1 MRISDW
7 SSDVCSSDLST
18 ALQIARDRRPLWAV
32 PCAVTAQ
39 QWSGPM
45 LEIRGLEK
53 RFGTVAAVDRVS
65 LAIPDGQ
72 MVGVIG
78 RSGAGKSTLLRL
90 LNRLAEPTGGQILF
104 DGDDVSILKG
114 RALMAWRARCAMIFQ
129 QFNLVGRLAVLPK

>member
-32 PCAVTAQ
+32 PCAVTTQ

-65 LAIPDGQ
+65 LAIPDRQ

-90 LNRLAEPTGGQILF
+90 LNRLAEPTGAI
-104 DGDDVSILKG
+104 G
-114 RALMAWRARCAMIFQ
+114 RASCREGGWQ
-129 QFNLVGRLAVLPK
+129 SG

>member
-39 QWSGPM
+39 QWSGLM

-72 MVGVIG
+72 LVGVIG

-90 LNRLAEPTGGQILF
+90 RLEERRVGKEC
-104 DGDDVSILKG
+104 VSTC
-114 RALMAWRARCAMIFQ
+114 RSRWS
-129 QFNLVGRLAVLPK
+129 PSH